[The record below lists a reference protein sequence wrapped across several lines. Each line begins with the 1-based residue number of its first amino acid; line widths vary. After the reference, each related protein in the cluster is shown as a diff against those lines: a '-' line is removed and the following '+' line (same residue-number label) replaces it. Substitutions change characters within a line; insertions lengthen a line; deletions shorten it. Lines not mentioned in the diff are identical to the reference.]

1 MTAEASQPAGAVA
14 ARSKKAAQ
22 VVARRAQVA
31 VARRVGAVVARKV
44 PEVESTQ
51 LGEVESTQLGEV
63 ESTQLGEVE
72 STQVGEVGSRSLSV
86 GLWTFQARAQH
97 PGPGLMRDRKAVAV
111 LVAPRKRN
119 ETQAGAVRSGAS
131 RGAATLAAA
140 GAEATV
146 RADRQRAAVGWTGT
160 PEAGWTGVPL
170 AGGSSAWVAERTV
183 AGADALVLERWAP
196 GGAASWSQVRL
207 PRTSAARAGG
217 RSLRPGA
224 RHWRPTRVRPACLR
238 VAGTGQRASWS
249 PPPAER
255 RRANARGRA
264 SRASSSSRSTRRG
277 TDR

>member
-51 LGEVESTQLGEV
+51 LGEV
-63 ESTQLGEVE
+63 
-72 STQVGEVGSRSLSV
+72 GSRSLWV

-97 PGPGLMRDRKAVAV
+97 PGPGLTRDRKAVVA

-238 VAGTGQRASWS
+238 VAGAGQRASWS